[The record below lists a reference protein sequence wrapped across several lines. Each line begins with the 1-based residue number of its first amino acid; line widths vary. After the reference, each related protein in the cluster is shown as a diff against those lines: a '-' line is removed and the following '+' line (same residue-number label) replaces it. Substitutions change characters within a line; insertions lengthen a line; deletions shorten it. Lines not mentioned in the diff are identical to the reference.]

1 MTDVKHDNNDY
12 KKHYYKHEPDPHYRI
27 VYWHDRPL
35 RAGEKAYMER
45 YLNGLKG
52 ERSEPIMS
60 HQPIQP
66 KPKPKQ
72 TKPIQKQPQQQK
84 QPLTN
89 TLTQT
94 LSRTLS
100 DEESQILYSWLDS
113 LPDAN

>member
-1 MTDVKHDNNDY
+1 MTHVKNNNNDY
-12 KKHYYKHEPDPHYRI
+12 KKHYYKHEPDPHYRM

-35 RAGEKAYMER
+35 RSGEKAYMER

-52 ERSEPIMS
+52 ERSEPILS
-60 HQPIQP
+60 RQPIKAKPIQP
-66 KPKPKQ
+66 KPIQKQLQ
-72 TKPIQKQPQQQK
+72 TKPR
-84 QPLTN
+84 PLTN

>member
-1 MTDVKHDNNDY
+1 MTDVKNNNNDY

-27 VYWHDRPL
+27 VYWYDRPL

-52 ERSEPIMS
+52 ERSEPLMS
-60 HQPIQP
+60 RQPIQP
-66 KPKPKQ
+66 KP
-72 TKPIQKQPQQQK
+72 IQK

>member
-27 VYWHDRPL
+27 VYWYDRPL

-45 YLNGLKG
+45 YLFGLK
-52 ERSEPIMS
+52 SP
-60 HQPIQP
+60 QPT
-66 KPKPKQ
+66 KA
-72 TKPIQKQPQQQK
+72 KPIQKQP

>member
-27 VYWHDRPL
+27 VYWYDRPL

-45 YLNGLKG
+45 YLNGLK
-52 ERSEPIMS
+52 SP
-60 HQPIQP
+60 QPIKA
-66 KPKPKQ
+66 KPIKA
-72 TKPIQKQPQQQK
+72 KPIQKQLQTKPR
-84 QPLTN
+84 PLTN

>member
-27 VYWHDRPL
+27 VYWYDRPL

-52 ERSEPIMS
+52 ERSEPLMMR
-60 HQPIQP
+60 QPINP
-66 KPKPKQ
+66 KP
-72 TKPIQKQPQQQK
+72 KPIQKQPKPQTK
-84 QPLTN
+84 PQPLTN

>member
-1 MTDVKHDNNDY
+1 MTDVKNNNNDY

-27 VYWHDRPL
+27 VYWYDRPL

-66 KPKPKQ
+66 KP
-72 TKPIQKQPQQQK
+72 IQK

>member
-27 VYWHDRPL
+27 VYWYDRPL

-52 ERSEPIMS
+52 ERSEPLMMRQVI
-60 HQPIQP
+60 
-66 KPKPKQ
+66 KPKQ
-72 TKPIQKQPQQQK
+72 PQTKP

>member
-1 MTDVKHDNNDY
+1 MTDVKNNNNDY

-27 VYWHDRPL
+27 VYWYDRPL

-52 ERSEPIMS
+52 ERSEPHMMR
-60 HQPIQP
+60 QPINP
-66 KPKPKQ
+66 KPQ
-72 TKPIQKQPQQQK
+72 TKP

>member
-1 MTDVKHDNNDY
+1 MTDVKNNNNDY
-12 KKHYYKHEPDPHYRI
+12 KKHYYKHEPDPHYRT
-27 VYWHDRPL
+27 VYWYDRPL

-52 ERSEPIMS
+52 ERSEPLMMR
-60 HQPIQP
+60 QPINPKPIKPQP
-66 KPKPKQ
+66 QTKPKPQ
-72 TKPIQKQPQQQK
+72 TKP